1 MLIVDD
7 YLLFR
12 ALQNDY
18 SWLPAGH
25 DPADLATTT
34 DWHFRFLSSIMKP
47 TLEGV
52 HSNRFALLDTD
63 TQEKLLARALSPAP
77 IVSLL
82 DFRLSVNAAATIRA
96 TYRRV
101 GFVIAGAI
109 ASFVSLRSPTTF
121 TKSVTLYAS
130 LCITYLAPPT
140 KPPRNLLTPTA

>member
-1 MLIVDD
+1 MLIIDD

-12 ALQNDY
+12 ALRNDY
-18 SWLPAGH
+18 SWLPEGH

-77 IVSLL
+77 MVSLL

-101 GFVIAGAI
+101 GFVVAGAI
-109 ASFVSLRSPTTF
+109 ASAVVHNAELSVVAITDNLHEICDALGVVVHHIPRS
-121 TKSVTLYAS
+121 AD
-130 LCITYLAPPT
+130 
-140 KPPRNLLTPTA
+140 

>member
-109 ASFVSLRSPTTF
+109 ASAVVHDADLCVVAVTDNLHEICDALR
-121 TKSVTLYAS
+121 VVVHH
-130 LCITYLAPPT
+130 I
-140 KPPRNLLTPTA
+140 PRSAN